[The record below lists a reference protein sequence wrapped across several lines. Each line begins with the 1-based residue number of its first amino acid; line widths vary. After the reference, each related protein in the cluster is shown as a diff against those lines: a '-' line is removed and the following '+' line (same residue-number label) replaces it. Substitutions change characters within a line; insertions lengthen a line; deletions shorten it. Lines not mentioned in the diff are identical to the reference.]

1 MQDYA
6 ALEQF
11 LNSVNIILKLDCIG
25 EKVGQKT
32 VNK

>member
-11 LNSVNIILKLDCIG
+11 LNSVNDILKLDCIG
-25 EKVGQKT
+25 EQVGQKT